1 MVVAAFP
8 KLAWMERLWARDSHS
23 VGLGALTRPPGNRGC
38 PSFKS
43 PWDLSECSRTF
54 RLSGSDVSEAAS
66 TAARCLLQGMAYRGL
81 GVLGRCG

>member
-81 GVLGRCG
+81 GDLGLCG